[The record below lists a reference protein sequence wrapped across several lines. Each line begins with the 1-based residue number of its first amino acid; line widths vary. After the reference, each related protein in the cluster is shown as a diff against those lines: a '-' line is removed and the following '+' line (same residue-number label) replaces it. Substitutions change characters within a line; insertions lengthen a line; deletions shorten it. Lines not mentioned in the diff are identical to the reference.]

1 MAIRKN
7 ISYKILDYSYYKL
20 NLHGRIC
27 LYVYLLW
34 GFLGIAFIEIIHP
47 IVEYLLQL
55 IPVAIVNKLVIII
68 SILIIIDCIITIIKI
83 NNINISMKKLEEI
96 SKIIKEK
103 IAELKTLSNRAG
115 KKAKENKEKLKNIIE
130 DLNQTQVELFNSIE
144 KQIKRFQEAF
154 PSMTSDKIKK
164 FLKQKIE
171 IKKRLNKK

>member
-1 MAIRKN
+1 
-7 ISYKILDYSYYKL
+7 
-20 NLHGRIC
+20 
-27 LYVYLLW
+27 
-34 GFLGIAFIEIIHP
+34 
-47 IVEYLLQL
+47 
-55 IPVAIVNKLVIII
+55 
-68 SILIIIDCIITIIKI
+68 
-83 NNINISMKKLEEI
+83 MKKLEEI